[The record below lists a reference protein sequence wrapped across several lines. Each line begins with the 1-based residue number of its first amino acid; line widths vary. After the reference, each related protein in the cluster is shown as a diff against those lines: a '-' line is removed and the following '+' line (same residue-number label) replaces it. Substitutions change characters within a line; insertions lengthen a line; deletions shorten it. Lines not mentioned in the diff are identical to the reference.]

1 MPRKSPASQSTPASQ
16 AVAAASPGTATGNAR
31 PFPRTIRPIGTYSL
45 QDLIGVAGHV
55 VVLDTVRGYLLE
67 VNLTNDDAIVLN
79 PHQIDLLRDATSIA
93 CWESDLWFTRDDSVY
108 VCRGAIQVNSTPSAN
123 ESGFAQGVQGEIVL
137 NSLKPERFV
146 TLNYLADGVA
156 VWDTTVY
163 VTCQKAGAILVFAA
177 DTGEIITK
185 HPAPGIGVENLTV
198 RGEELWVCDTLEQ
211 TVYCLDRATGEVQFS
226 ILTPFEG
233 PTGLAFLP
241 PVEGEDPIL
250 YVSYAGEE
258 AYVRDDPNADPPH
271 QLAWRDRTF
280 LHPLFFAHYPAEHY
294 TLSNGY
300 LIEMAYVEELSSLE
314 SISLRDVEWRIA
326 LPSET
331 PRQKVRWV
339 QPVGMPFTEELQEGQ
354 RVAVFRFD
362 SLHPDEGRLFGW
374 RAQLEVYGI
383 KYNLTPPDVE
393 GHPPLPP
400 ELQVRYLIDD
410 DDLAMGSSIVQDA
423 ARVAIGRET
432 NTLRQMISIRN
443 YVYDRLSYALTV
455 RIEPPDVVLRRGT
468 GSCGEYVGVLLALAR
483 LNGIACR
490 TVGRYKC
497 PNHPEIRGVPLQPD
511 FNHVWLEFLI
521 PGIGWLP
528 MESNPD
534 DIQERGPYPTRFFM
548 GLAWYHTE
556 LGRGI
561 TFEVVKTEGV
571 PLADTDL
578 DISIGDLALNHIQFT
593 ILDELMPPQPG
604 N

>member
-1 MPRKSPASQSTPASQ
+1 MPRKSASAQASVPSPASPQTGPTPPGSDRSHTPTPA
-16 AVAAASPGTATGNAR
+16 TR
-31 PFPRTIRPIGTYSL
+31 FPRTVRPIGAYSL
-45 QDLIGVAGHV
+45 QDLVVVAETL
-55 VVLDTVRGYLLE
+55 VVLDTVRGYLLQVE
-67 VNLTNDDAIVLN
+67 VANDNAIVLN
-79 PHQIDLLRDATSIA
+79 PHQVDLLRDATSLA
-93 CWESDLWFTRDDSVY
+93 CWESDLWFTRDDTVY
-108 VCRGAIQVNSTPSAN
+108 VCRDAIAVNPAP
-123 ESGFAQGVQGEIVL
+123 QPGEPALFLDNLKPQRFVVL
-137 NSLKPERFV
+137 NYP
-146 TLNYLADGVA
+146 ADGVT
-156 VWDTTVY
+156 VWGETVY
-163 VTCQKAGAILVFAA
+163 VTCQKAGYILVFAA
-177 DTGEIITK
+177 DTREMITK
-185 HPAPGIGVENLTV
+185 HPAPGIGIENLTV
-198 RGEELWVCDTLEQ
+198 RGEELWVCDTTEQ

-226 ILTPFEG
+226 ILTPFEN

-241 PVEGEDPIL
+241 QAAGAEPLL

-258 AYVRDDPNADPPH
+258 AYVRDDPNATPPH

-280 LHPLFFAHYPAEHY
+280 LHPLYFAHYPAEHY

-300 LIEMAYVEELSSLE
+300 LIELCYVEELSSLE
-314 SISLRDVEWRIA
+314 TISLEEVEWRIA

-339 QPVGMPFTEELQEGQ
+339 EPVGMPFTEELQDGQ
-354 RVAVFRFD
+354 RVAVFRFN
-362 SLHPDEGRLFGW
+362 SIHPDEGRLFGW
-374 RAQLEVYGI
+374 RAQLEVYSI
-383 KYNLTPPDVE
+383 KYHLTPADVE

-410 DDLAMGSSIVQDA
+410 DDLAMGTLIVQDA
-423 ARVAIGRET
+423 ARVAVGRET

-455 RIEPPDVVLRRGT
+455 RIETPDVVLRRGT

-511 FNHVWLEFLI
+511 FNHVWLEFFI

-561 TFEVVKTEGV
+561 SFEVVKTAGV

-578 DISIGDLALNHIQFT
+578 GISIGDLALNHIQFT
-593 ILDELMPPQPG
+593 ILDDLIPPTPV
-604 N
+604 

>member
-1 MPRKSPASQSTPASQ
+1 MPRKPTAAEATTAKANPGVTAAPLSPASDSRS
-16 AVAAASPGTATGNAR
+16 V
-31 PFPRTIRPIGTYSL
+31 FPRTIRPIGAYSI
-45 QDLIGVAGHV
+45 QDLIVAAGTL
-55 VVLDTVRGYLLE
+55 VVLDTVRGYLLQ
-67 VNLTNDDAIVLN
+67 VGVDNDNSVILN
-79 PHQIDLLRDATSIA
+79 PHQVELLRDATSIA
-93 CWESDLWFTRDDSVY
+93 CWETDLWFTRDDSVY
-108 VCRGAIQVNSTPSAN
+108 VCRGAIQPQPDSP
-123 ESGFAQGVQGEIVL
+123 GGIVL
-137 NSLKPERFV
+137 DDLQPERFV
-146 TLNYLADGVA
+146 ALTYPADGVA
-156 VWDTTVY
+156 IWRSTVY
-163 VTCQKAGAILVFAA
+163 VTCQKAGYILVFAE
-177 DTGEIITK
+177 DTGDLITK

-198 RGEELWVCDTLEQ
+198 WEEELWVCDTTEQ

-241 PVEGEDPIL
+241 QAADGSPVL

-280 LHPLFFAHYPAEHY
+280 LHPLFFAHYPADHY

-300 LIEMAYVEELSSLE
+300 LIEICYVEELSSLE
-314 SISLRDVEWRIA
+314 TITLKDVEWRIA

-339 QPVGMPFTEELQEGQ
+339 EPVGMPFTEEEQDGQ

-362 SLHPDEGRLFGW
+362 SIHPDEGRLFGW

-383 KYNLTPPDVE
+383 KYHLTPPDVE

-400 ELQVRYLIDD
+400 ALQVRYLIDD
-410 DDLAMGSSIVQDA
+410 DDLAMGTQIVQDA
-423 ARVAIGRET
+423 AKAAVGRET

-455 RIEPPDVVLRRGT
+455 RIETPDVVLRRGK

-497 PNHPEIRGVPLQPD
+497 PNHPEMRRVPLQPD

-534 DIQERGPYPTRFFM
+534 DVQERGPYPTRFFM

-561 TFEVVKTEGV
+561 SFEGVKTEGV

-593 ILDELMPPQPG
+593 ILDDLIPPAPTA
-604 N
+604 